1 MKRVTFILCFL
12 LFMKTLQGQTPVGTW
27 TDHLVYNTAKN
38 LAVSAREVFA
48 STGSSILIF
57 NKDYSELRKLSRIEG
72 LTETGISNLGWS
84 EEYKTLVIA
93 YTSTNVDLVKNNIIY
108 NIPDI
113 FRKTISGKKEINRI
127 RISGKYAYL
136 SCSFGIVVIDLDK
149 KEIND
154 TWKPGSGSS
163 VTEVWD
169 VAIGGSKIYAATGNG
184 IYYADL
190 SNPGLAYFGNW
201 NLLTSLPY
209 PSGKYTTVVY
219 SGTKLYANLSVTN
232 SGADAVYVIDSSSSL
247 FSSIPGVYNKS
258 FDPSQ
263 NGFTITAAGL
273 IRYYGINGTLQK
285 SITSYPWGSP
295 SASQAVVENGNIWI
309 ADLKSGLVRG
319 IGMTDFTALS
329 LPGPG
334 SNNVISLTASN
345 GKTMICDGVLNQAW
359 TQTNRPLQVSVF
371 ENNTWTIITS
381 TTIQDVM
388 RAVADPDDPS
398 HMFVSAWGGGLM
410 EYSDNVLVKQYT
422 EFNSPLQNIIPGY
435 PFVRVCGLV
444 YDKNKYLWMSQ
455 NQVPNTLKA
464 LKPDGTWIVNPLNIN
479 ENRVGDFIIT
489 SKNQKWILI
498 PVTNGLYVLDENDTP
513 EDFSD
518 DRSKKIQVLNDENL
532 IVSNVFSLAEDME
545 GNIWI
550 GTDQGPLVYYNPE
563 KVFDTDIKA
572 FRIKLSRNDDSGLA
586 DVLLATETIT
596 NIKVD
601 GANRKW
607 LGTKSSG
614 AYLISP
620 EGTKL
625 IRNYNESNSPLLS
638 NTIVSLDIDNKTGE
652 VWFGTARGVQSVR
665 GDATKGEEKFTKVY
679 SFPNPVREDYTGNVT
694 ITGLMTETSI
704 RITDISGNLVYSTT
718 SDGGMA
724 TWDLKTYNGERVS
737 TGVYLI
743 FCASSDG
750 SQSVVTKM
758 LIIKP

>member
-1 MKRVTFILCFL
+1 MKRAILILCFL
-12 LFMKTLQGQTPVGTW
+12 LFLKSLPGQTPVGTW

-38 LAVSAREVFA
+38 IAVGANEVFA
-48 STGSSILIF
+48 STGSSIMIF
-57 NKDYSELRKLSRIEG
+57 NKDYSELRKLTRIEG

-84 EEYKTLVIA
+84 EEYKSLLIA

-113 FRKTISGKKEINRI
+113 FRKTISGKKEINRV

-136 SCSFGIVVIDLDK
+136 ACSFGIVVIDLER
-149 KEIND
+149 KEIHD
-154 TWKPGSGSS
+154 TWKPGNGTS
-163 VTEVWD
+163 VAEVWD
-169 VAIGGSKIYAATGNG
+169 VALDSDKIYAATGNG
-184 IYYADL
+184 IFYADL

-201 NLLTSLPY
+201 NLLTSLPN
-209 PSGKYTTVVY
+209 PTGKYTTVVY
-219 SGTKLYANLSVTN
+219 SGTKLYANLSVIN
-232 SGADAVYVIDSSSSL
+232 SGADAVYSIGSSVSL
-247 FSSIPGVYNKS
+247 FSSVPGVYNSS
-258 FDPSQ
+258 FDPAP
-263 NGFTITAAGL
+263 NGFTITSPAL
-273 IRYYGINGTLQK
+273 IRSYGSDGALQK
-285 SITSYPWGSP
+285 SITTYQWGPP
-295 SASQAVVENGNIWI
+295 SASQAIADNGNIWI
-309 ADLKSGLVRG
+309 ADIKSGLVKVT
-319 IGMTDFTALS
+319 GMIEFESLS

-334 SNNVISLTASN
+334 SNNLISLTASD
-345 GKTMICDGVLNQAW
+345 GKTMICDGLLNQAW
-359 TQTNRPLQVSVF
+359 THTNRPLQVSVF
-371 ENNTWTIITS
+371 ENNTWTIIKSS
-381 TTIQDVM
+381 TILDVM

-398 HMFVSAWGGGLM
+398 HMFVSTWGGGLL
-410 EYSDNVLVKQYT
+410 EYSDNVLVKQYN
-422 EFNSPLQNIIPGY
+422 EFNSPLQNIIPGQ

-464 LKPDGTWIVNPLNIN
+464 LKPDGTWIVNPLNIDA
-479 ENRVGDFIIT
+479 NRVGDFIIT
-489 SKNQKWILI
+489 SRNQKWILL
-498 PVTNGLYVLDENDTP
+498 PVINGLHVLDENDTP
-513 EDFSD
+513 EDFTD
-518 DRSKKIQVLNDENL
+518 DRNRRIQVINDEGL
-532 IVSNVFSLAEDME
+532 TVTNVFSVAEDLE

-563 KVFDTDIKA
+563 KAFDTDLKA
-572 FRIKLSRNDDSGLA
+572 FRIKLSRNDNSGLA

-607 LGTKSSG
+607 IGTKNSG

-625 IRNYNESNSPLLS
+625 IRNYNETNSPLLS
-638 NTIVSLDIDNKTGE
+638 NTIVSLDIDDKTGE

-665 GDATKGEEKFTKVY
+665 GDATKGDEKFTKVY
-679 SFPNPVREDYTGNVT
+679 AFPNPVREDYEGNVT
-694 ITGLMTETSI
+694 VTGLMTESSI
-704 RITDISGNLVYSTT
+704 RITDISGNLVYSTI

-750 SQSVVTKM
+750 TQSTV
-758 LIIKP
+758 IKILVI